1 MKLSR
6 QTCCEFAD
14 WSRAREDAV
23 ARTLMK
29 KSINAAVYE
38 THGNPADVLRVESR
52 RWPTPAEG
60 EAVVEMRAAPINPAD
75 LNQIE
80 GKYPIRPE
88 LPATPGFEGAGVV
101 VDLGAKVTNVAVGDL
116 VILPHNV
123 GTWRDAVAVKAD
135 EMVVVPAGIEPVHA
149 AMLKINP
156 MTAWRLLHDYVDLRK
171 GDWLI
176 QNAANSAAGRAV
188 IQIAHELGYK
198 TVNVVRRAE
207 LIDELRTEGGDLVLV
222 DGENLRDE
230 VKDATSGAPIRLGLN
245 AVGGES
251 ALRLANCLAPGS
263 TLVTFGAMSLQPL
276 KIPNGLLIFKDL
288 RFRGIWINKWYD
300 NATKEQRMEA
310 FRPLLEMAKRG
321 LLKTKVE
328 KAYPLSEAKVA
339 VAHAAQGKRGG
350 KIILEFGD

>member
-1 MKLSR
+1 MK
-6 QTCCEFAD
+6 T
-14 WSRAREDAV
+14 
-23 ARTLMK
+23 
-29 KSINAAVYE
+29 INAAVYE
-38 THGNPADVLRVESR
+38 THGNPADVLHVESR
-52 RWPTPAEG
+52 PWPTPAPG
-60 EAVVEMRAAPINPAD
+60 EVIVKMRAAPINPAD

-80 GKYPIRPE
+80 GKYPVRAD
-88 LPATPGFEGAGVV
+88 LPATPGFEGAGIV
-101 VDLGAKVTNVAVGDL
+101 VDAGSDVKGLTSGAL

-135 EMVVVPAGIEPVHA
+135 ELVVVPADIKPVHA

-156 MTAWRLLHDYVDLRK
+156 MTAWRLLHDYVELAR

-198 TVNVVRRAE
+198 TVNVVRRSE
-207 LIDELRTEGGDLVLV
+207 LIDELRAEGGDIVLV
-222 DGENLRDE
+222 DSENLRRE
-230 VKDATSGAPIRLGLN
+230 VEDAIGGPPIRLGLN

-263 TLVTFGAMSLQPL
+263 TLVTYGAMSLQPL

-300 NATKEQRMEA
+300 NATPAQRMEA
-310 FRPLLEMAKRG
+310 FQHLFEMAKRG
-321 LLKTKVE
+321 LLQTKVE
-328 KAYPLSEAKVA
+328 KAYPLSEAKAA
-339 VAHAAQGKRGG
+339 VAHAARGQRSG
-350 KIILEFGD
+350 KIIFEFTA

>member
-1 MKLSR
+1 MNRTIK
-6 QTCCEFAD
+6 
-14 WSRAREDAV
+14 AV
-23 ARTLMK
+23 
-29 KSINAAVYE
+29 VYE
-38 THGNPADVLRVESR
+38 THGNPPEVLRVDTR
-52 RWPTPAEG
+52 AWPTPGAD

-75 LNQIE
+75 LNAIE
-80 GKYPIRPE
+80 GKYPVRPQ

-101 VDLGAKVTNVAVGDL
+101 VDLGENVKGITTGAV
-116 VILPHNV
+116 VILPHNI
-123 GTWRDAVAVKAD
+123 GTWREAVAVKAS
-135 EMVVVPAGIEPVHA
+135 ELVAVPPEIEPVHA

-156 MTAWRLLHDYVDLRK
+156 MTAWRLLHDYVDLKK

-198 TVNVVRRAE
+198 TANIVRRAE
-207 LIDELRTEGGDLVLV
+207 LVDDLRNEGGDVVLV
-222 DGENLRDE
+222 DNENLRDE
-230 VKDATSGAPIRLGLN
+230 IKNVTAGAEIRLGLN

-251 ALRLANCLAPGS
+251 ALRLANCLAPGG

-300 NATKEQRMEA
+300 NAAMTERMEA
-310 FRPLLEMAKRG
+310 FRPLFEMARRG

-328 KAYPLSEAKVA
+328 KTYPLDEAKTA
-339 VAHAAQGKRGG
+339 VAHAAQGKRSG
-350 KIILEFGD
+350 KIIFQFGQ

>member
-60 EAVVEMRAAPINPAD
+60 EAVVKMRAAPINPAD

-101 VDLGAKVTNVAVGDL
+101 VDLGAKVTKVAVGDL

-156 MTAWRLLHDYVDLRK
+156 MTAWRLLHDYVDLAR

-176 QNAANSAAGRAV
+176 QNAANSTAGRAV
-188 IQIAHELGYK
+188 IQIARELGYK
-198 TVNVVRRAE
+198 TVNVVRRSE
-207 LIDELRTEGGDLVLV
+207 LIGELRAEGGDVVLV
-222 DGENLRDE
+222 DSENLRHE
-230 VKDATSGAPIRLGLN
+230 VEDVIAGPPIRLGLN

-263 TLVTFGAMSLQPL
+263 TLVTYGAMSLQPL

-288 RFRGIWINKWYD
+288 RFRGIWIN
-300 NATKEQRMEA
+300 
-310 FRPLLEMAKRG
+310 
-321 LLKTKVE
+321 
-328 KAYPLSEAKVA
+328 
-339 VAHAAQGKRGG
+339 
-350 KIILEFGD
+350 